1 MEEENLDILPEGDA
15 PADIQEQLDEPQED
29 IPRERGGEILDEL
42 TGTKQRIY
50 GGEAKYGKFDQLV
63 REGKL
68 KEAAKERRR
77 LEELEEETNPET
89 GWPNRYTQ
97 GQTFESHVQEVGPS
111 LIGSGLLDRAEEL
124 GGDILTRLQEAAEDD
139 PTTYRD
145 ELIRSGFGVLQ
156 GLANVVGLPVVK
168 QALQLAGL
176 PAWIVGKGLGAGLE
190 KAGIDPRYGQIIG
203 EVGEIFIPGYGALK
217 LANKLKKAGFGT
229 KLIDNLVDT
238 KLIDNLVDQFAR
250 TDDLVPRSVGAA
262 GRGPLSP
269 SSGEIQGIENAL
281 NPERLDRIKSVK
293 NKLQNEFVPREGRN
307 PNLSDEVKRILFD
320 AADVGQTG
328 YKSSGEFN
336 YKAFNAV
343 KKGMPDAGRKY
354 LGIWEAGLDVG
365 GNVRAGDFNKMRNE
379 AMPLL
384 KKEFGTA
391 LEALG
396 LNVKNKRGFVQ
407 KGVQMHHIAAI
418 KAVAGIWD
426 GLEMGSPL
434 YREVSDTLLK
444 HIPGLGDMSE
454 NLIPVIGRTSD
465 IGTPHYLVHQ
475 FYRKKI
481 GEAGEVFFRG
491 KRKNKAGETI
501 FTDRILQKM
510 RASKEFRLQKADEL
524 GKLIAESEK
533 IVRQAQSVFD
543 DLYRQD
549 IDIPFEEIFDRMSDL
564 DEFGYAKLI
573 DKTYQTPNLE
583 KMIKEIVDDIEAGN
597 LRSIVGKTMSQEEF
611 TRSMQKMKRSVDWDE
626 LGLAD
631 KKRYM
636 KEQTGMTF
644 EQIDE
649 LIQAGWLDPQDF

>member
-1 MEEENLDILPEGDA
+1 MEEENPDILPQGEA

-29 IPRERGGEILDEL
+29 ISRERGGEILDEL

-63 REGKL
+63 RDGKL
-68 KEAAKERRR
+68 KEAAEERRR
-77 LEELEEETNPET
+77 LEELEEKTNPET
-89 GWPNRYTQ
+89 GWPNRYTS
-97 GQTFESHVQEVGPS
+97 GTLDDHIRYIGVDALASENN
-111 LIGSGLLDRAEEL
+111 LIGSGLLNRAGDL
-124 GGDILTRLQEAAEDD
+124 GEDLFTRLQQAAEQD
-139 PTTYRD
+139 PDTYRD
-145 ELIRSGFGVLQ
+145 ELVRAGFTGLQ
-156 GLANVVGLPVVK
+156 ALANVLGAPIVK
-168 QALQLAGL
+168 DILWAAGL
-176 PAWIVGKGLGAGLE
+176 PAHAVGRALGYGLE
-190 KAGIDPRYGQIIG
+190 KVGVDPRYGHIIG
-203 EVGEIFIPGYGALK
+203 EVGEMFIPGYGAYKIAGKLGDLK
-217 LANKLKKAGFGT
+217 LGSRIANQLGEA
-229 KLIDNLVDT
+229 
-238 KLIDNLVDQFAR
+238 FAR
-250 TDDLVPRSVGAA
+250 TDNLVPRSVGAA
-262 GRGPLSP
+262 GRGTLGTNPP
-269 SSGEIQGIENAL
+269 FFAPFD
-281 NPERLDRIKSVK
+281 PERLDRIKSVK

-365 GNVRAGDFNKMRNE
+365 GNVRAGDFNKMRNA

-454 NLIPVIGRTSD
+454 NLIPVIGRTSN

-475 FYRKKI
+475 FYKKKI

-491 KRKNKAGETI
+491 KRTNKAGETI

-533 IVRQAQSVFD
+533 IVRQAQSVFN

-583 KMIKEIVDDIEAGN
+583 KIIKEIVDDIEAGN
-597 LRSIVGKTMSQEEF
+597 LRSVVGKTMSQEEF

-649 LIQAGWLDPQDF
+649 LIKAGWLNPQDL